1 MNYTNAM
8 IVPESCLAT
17 PSLEDILAA
26 LELCLEPEDAI
37 AKLPLTQALEQCLLF
52 SQANNLPD
60 ITQFVR
66 YELDGY
72 NSSQPPDSRSVQL
85 IYFDRGGQA
94 IAGLSQYSNYPLVI
108 GVRKLEMHLKN
119 GLTLK
124 LPSQIL
130 TFLSQIAGREV
141 DTGHVSPVQISSS
154 LENIRHFTIRRLKN
168 HNINKL

>member
-1 MNYTNAM
+1 VSYTNIM
-8 IVPESCLAT
+8 LVPESCLEN

-26 LELCLEPEDAI
+26 LELRLDSEDAI

-52 SQANNLPD
+52 SQAHNLPD
-60 ITQFVR
+60 ITEFVR
-66 YELDGY
+66 LELDGY
-72 NSSQPPDSRSVQL
+72 VSSQPPNSRSVQL

-94 IAGLSQYSNYPLVI
+94 IAGLSQYSSYPLAT

-141 DTGHVSPVQISSS
+141 DTGHVSPSQIINI
-154 LENIRHFTIRRLKN
+154 LENIRLFAIRRFKN
-168 HNINKL
+168 YRVN

>member
-1 MNYTNAM
+1 MQ
-8 IVPESCLAT
+8 IPESCLAN
-17 PSLEDILAA
+17 PSFEDVLAA
-26 LELCLEPEDAI
+26 LELSLASEEAI
-37 AKLPLTQALEQCLLF
+37 AKLPLTQALEKCLLF
-52 SQANNLPD
+52 SQAHNLPD

-72 NSSQPPDSRSVQL
+72 GSSQPPDSRSVQL

-94 IAGLSQYSNYPLVI
+94 IAGLSQYSSYPLVI

-124 LPSQIL
+124 LPSPIL

-141 DTGHVSPVQISSS
+141 DTGHVSPVQISNS
-154 LENIRHFTIRRLKN
+154 LENIRHLTIRRLKN